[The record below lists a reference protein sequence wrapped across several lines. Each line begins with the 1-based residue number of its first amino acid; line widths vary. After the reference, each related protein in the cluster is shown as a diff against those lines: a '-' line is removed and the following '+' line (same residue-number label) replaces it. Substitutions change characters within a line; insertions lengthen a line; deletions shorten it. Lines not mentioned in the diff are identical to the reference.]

1 MTSRKYSVVRKKSG
15 KKRTGRGFS
24 RGELKKAGI
33 NFNQALHIG
42 LLVDV
47 RRRTMHDENVKLAK
61 QQLQSFKTIKKRASK
76 VKEKTS

>member
-1 MTSRKYSVVRKKSG
+1 MTSRKCSVVHKKSG
-15 KKRTGRGFS
+15 KKRMGRGFS

-42 LLVDV
+42 LPVDV
-47 RRRTMHDENVKLAK
+47 RRRTMHDKNVKLAK

-76 VKEKTS
+76 AKEKTS